1 MSADDDRE
9 RTESPSQKRLDDA
22 RRRGQ
27 VARSRDLNAAAT
39 TLTGGIGLYLLGDT
53 MGNQFLQLMRSE
65 LSFSRVDATVP
76 ERMLEVLE
84 SSSAHALLA
93 LAPIMGLLMVAA
105 VLAPLMIGGWTF
117 STRSLAPNFE
127 RLDPVAGVARMFS
140 LRGVIEVAKSLAR
153 FGLVA
158 AVAVVL
164 LRQQFGEF
172 TGLGAESTNTAVAHS
187 LRLTGRAFIVMG
199 GALGLLALIDVPLA
213 LWQHHRSLRMSRQEL
228 RDESKD
234 TDGSPEVRG
243 RIRRIQQDTAKKRM
257 MADVPKAH
265 VIVTNPTHYAVA
277 LRYVDDRMR
286 APVVVAKGVDLIALQ
301 IRKVA
306 GAHAVPIVEAPPL
319 ARALHASCELGA
331 EIPSRLYAAVAQ
343 LLTYV
348 YQLKAAVS
356 SGKPLP
362 VRPQIDVPAHNREFS
377 HTRQ

>member
-1 MSADDDRE
+1 MSAEDDRE
-9 RTESPSQKRLDDA
+9 RTESPSQKKLVVA

-65 LSFSRVDATVP
+65 LSFSRIDATVP
-76 ERMLEVLE
+76 ERMLEVLGH
-84 SSSAHALLA
+84 SSAHALLA
-93 LAPIMGLLMVAA
+93 LAPIMGLLLVVA

-127 RLDPVAGVARMFS
+127 RMDPIAGMARMFS
-140 LRGVIEVAKSLAR
+140 MRGFIEVAKSLAR

-158 AVAVVL
+158 TVAAVL

-172 TGLGAESTNTAVAHS
+172 TGLGAESTNTAVSHS
-187 LRLTGRAFIVMG
+187 LRLTGWAFIVMG
-199 GALGLLALIDVPLA
+199 GALGLIALIDVPLA

-243 RIRRIQQDTAKKRM
+243 RIRRIQQDMAKKRM

-277 LRYVDDRMR
+277 LRYDDDRMR

-362 VRPQIDVPAHNREFS
+362 VRPQIDVPVNN
-377 HTRQ
+377 